1 MRVKSVTERYRAVN
15 EGTMSK
21 KEFVRQMR
29 QQYPMHITQFNGFD
43 DSVQILRNRGLLFET
58 KTEVVE
64 EAKVYDDRPA
74 LTYSLDALDRGIRV
88 ELATMGVEPGQQSIK
103 GDDLKKATKKAKDN
117 LEKNATHYLDLM
129 SGESKKVDKQDKM
142 KETKRGAKDTDVM
155 NGLKKA
161 TLKEGYTEEQIEAA
175 IQRIKERKTPIGE
188 VEKSEEEKEIQ
199 GFKDKALVDAGVSLT
214 GTGAST
220 HEIVFDHRGTTQTIA
235 FRDSEEAA
243 EQAKAKLEDTGYF
256 GDKNLRVVPAGM
268 KEDSVDEKEEDHIN
282 PGNTP
287 EQDKDRE
294 DYLSNVGM
302 PPHMRKDVVKEAGKT
317 ALIQT
322 MNNAIS
328 AIKGKYGEM
337 PGIAGIIR
345 DFLKTH
351 IDDLANGADPL
362 DEFENY
368 VDANYD
374 SLSETEGVDELAGTE
389 SVDALT
395 AIIGAGGL
403 AGGAVALSK
412 LIDSLEDGKFGDRG
426 KAVAKFLRDAGKTFS
441 GQGAPMKEGEIKE
454 YKAAF
459 DSLIEAIKEL
469 NTDGDEISAAA
480 DAMEFIGQHYG
491 IPFEFESIMP
501 SRSDLEEKKGKDHD
515 GDGDIDGDDYKAA
528 KDKAIKNA
536 MGKDEQIKEAVKSI
550 IKKVLTENTLN
561 EAATGNLSKFS
572 DDYADFEGM
581 TQIINQLENLVTEVE
596 GFYAKTGEKLQKIF
610 DSIGNVTNEEG
621 LKVGGFIAPAIES
634 AFKKD
639 IQPVVKKGFMNS
651 VKIPTIKQITQGEID
666 QFNAQG
672 MAEEE
677 MEEKQTMF
685 TPVMEAI
692 NKDLQSFGKE
702 IAQNLEKSGHSV
714 KLLRGKPDDEVTA
727 AIGGNSKLAALALNQ
742 YGESLE
748 IYVNP
753 DKKSVL
759 NDLIKKYNLTMNTT
773 NTKTVGWDDKKV
785 NRLNKGDLFIS
796 MGNTEIVRWGE
807 TYMTRISR
815 FNPDS
820 KYN

>member
-43 DSVQILRNRGLLFET
+43 DSVQILKNRGLLFET

-88 ELATMGVEPGQQSIK
+88 ELATMGVEPGQQSVK
-103 GDDLKKATKKAKDN
+103 AEDLKKATKKAKDN

-268 KEDSVDEKEEDHIN
+268 EEK
-282 PGNTP
+282 
-287 EQDKDRE
+287 
-294 DYLSNVGM
+294 
-302 PPHMRKDVVKEAGKT
+302 KDVVKEAGKT

-351 IDDLANGADPL
+351 LDDLANGADPL

-374 SLSETEGVDELAGTE
+374 SLSETEVSE
-389 SVDALT
+389 
-395 AIIGAGGL
+395 
-403 AGGAVALSK
+403 
-412 LIDSLEDGKFGDRG
+412 
-426 KAVAKFLRDAGKTFS
+426 
-441 GQGAPMKEGEIKE
+441 E
-454 YKAAF
+454 YKAAY
-459 DSLIEAIKEL
+459 DSLVEAIKEL
-469 NTDGDEISAAA
+469 NTDGDEIAAA
-480 DAMEFIGQHYG
+480 QDAMEFIGQHYS
-491 IPFEFESIMP
+491 IDFEFGAGP
-501 SRSDLEEKKGKDHD
+501 SRMEEKKGKDHD
-515 GDGDIDGDDYKAA
+515 GDGDIDGDDYMAA
-528 KDKAIKNA
+528 KDKAIKGA

-572 DDYADFEGM
+572 DDYADFAGM

-596 GFYAKTGEKLQKIF
+596 GFYAKTGDKLQKIF

-639 IQPVVKKGFMNS
+639 IQPVVKRGFMNS
-651 VKIPTIKQITQGEID
+651 VQIPTIKQITQSDIDLHNSGERSL
-666 QFNAQG
+666 G
-672 MAEEE
+672 EEE

-685 TPVMEAI
+685 TPVMESKK
-692 NKDLQSFGKE
+692 NK
-702 IAQNLEKSGHSV
+702 
-714 KLLRGKPDDEVTA
+714 
-727 AIGGNSKLAALALNQ
+727 
-742 YGESLE
+742 
-748 IYVNP
+748 
-753 DKKSVL
+753 
-759 NDLIKKYNLTMNTT
+759 
-773 NTKTVGWDDKKV
+773 
-785 NRLNKGDLFIS
+785 
-796 MGNTEIVRWGE
+796 
-807 TYMTRISR
+807 
-815 FNPDS
+815 
-820 KYN
+820 

>member
-43 DSVQILRNRGLLFET
+43 DSVQILKNRGLLFET

-103 GDDLKKATKKAKDN
+103 GEDLKKATKKAKDN
-117 LEKNATHYLDLM
+117 LEKNPTHYLDLM
-129 SGESKKVDKQDKM
+129 SGESNKVDKQDKM

-175 IQRIKERKTPIGE
+175 VQRIKERKAGEHEDGTP
-188 VEKSEEEKEIQ
+188 KSNDEMGDDE
-199 GFKDKALVDAGVSLT
+199 
-214 GTGAST
+214 
-220 HEIVFDHRGTTQTIA
+220 R
-235 FRDSEEAA
+235 
-243 EQAKAKLEDTGYF
+243 EDFYN
-256 GDKNLRVVPAGM
+256 NL
-268 KEDSVDEKEEDHIN
+268 DSVDESGEPVMVDGEELPFEDAVYDLIELTGDMISREWDHEEWLDHIESHEPHLLRKDILDAAAKEYPEDIN
-282 PGNTP
+282 PFIEYLDGIGYELGLNET
-287 EQDKDRE
+287 EEEYLDKKDAAIKKAM
-294 DYLSNVGM
+294 G
-302 PPHMRKDVVKEAGKT
+302 KDVVKEAGKT

-328 AIKGKYGEM
+328 AIKGKFGDM

-351 IDDLANGADPL
+351 LDDLANGADPL

-374 SLSETEGVDELAGTE
+374 SLSEAEVSE
-389 SVDALT
+389 
-395 AIIGAGGL
+395 
-403 AGGAVALSK
+403 
-412 LIDSLEDGKFGDRG
+412 
-426 KAVAKFLRDAGKTFS
+426 
-441 GQGAPMKEGEIKE
+441 E
-454 YKAAF
+454 YKAAY

-469 NTDGDEISAAA
+469 NTDGDEAGAAQ
-480 DAMEFIGQHYG
+480 DAMEFIGQHYS
-491 IPFEFESIMP
+491 IDFEFGAGP
-501 SRSDLEEKKGKDHD
+501 SRMAEKKGKDHD
-515 GDGDIDGDDYKAA
+515 GDGDIDGDDYMAA
-528 KDKAIKNA
+528 KDKAIKGA
-536 MGKDEQIKEAVKSI
+536 MGKDEMVKEAVKSI

-572 DDYADFEGM
+572 DDYADFAGM

-596 GFYAKTGEKLQKIF
+596 GFYAKTGEKLQKVF

-639 IQPVVKKGFMNS
+639 IQPVVKRGFMNS
-651 VKIPTIKQITQGEID
+651 VQIPTIKQITQSDIDLHNSGERSL
-666 QFNAQG
+666 G
-672 MAEEE
+672 EEE

-685 TPVMEAI
+685 TPVMEAV

-714 KLLRGKPDDEVTA
+714 KLLRGKPDKEVTG
-727 AIGGNSKLAALALNQ
+727 AIGGNSKLAALALDQ
-742 YGESLE
+742 SGDTLE
-748 IYVNP
+748 IYVNA

-759 NDLIKKYNLTMNTT
+759 DDLIKKYSLTTNTT
-773 NTKTVGWDDKKV
+773 NTKTVGWNDKDV
-785 NRLNKGDLFIS
+785 ARLNKGDLYIA
-796 MGNTEIVRWGE
+796 MPNEPIAKWGE
-807 TYMTRISR
+807 TYMTRIGK

-820 KYN
+820 KFN

>member
-43 DSVQILRNRGLLFET
+43 DSVQILKNRGLLFET

-88 ELATMGVEPGQQSIK
+88 ELATMGVEPGQQSVK
-103 GDDLKKATKKAKDN
+103 AEDLKKATKKAKDN

-268 KEDSVDEKEEDHIN
+268 EEK
-282 PGNTP
+282 
-287 EQDKDRE
+287 
-294 DYLSNVGM
+294 
-302 PPHMRKDVVKEAGKT
+302 KDVVKEAGKT

-351 IDDLANGADPL
+351 LDDLANGADPL

-374 SLSETEGVDELAGTE
+374 SLSETEVSE
-389 SVDALT
+389 
-395 AIIGAGGL
+395 
-403 AGGAVALSK
+403 
-412 LIDSLEDGKFGDRG
+412 
-426 KAVAKFLRDAGKTFS
+426 
-441 GQGAPMKEGEIKE
+441 E
-454 YKAAF
+454 YKAAY
-459 DSLIEAIKEL
+459 DSLVEAIKEL
-469 NTDGDEISAAA
+469 NTDGDEIAAA
-480 DAMEFIGQHYG
+480 QDAMEFIGQHYS
-491 IPFEFESIMP
+491 IDFEFGAGP
-501 SRSDLEEKKGKDHD
+501 SRMEEKEGKDHD
-515 GDGDIDGDDYKAA
+515 GDGDIDGDDYMAA
-528 KDKAIKNA
+528 KDKAIKGA

-572 DDYADFEGM
+572 DDYADFAGM

-596 GFYAKTGEKLQKIF
+596 GFYAKTGDKLQKIF

-639 IQPVVKKGFMNS
+639 IHPVVKRGFMNS
-651 VKIPTIKQITQGEID
+651 VQIPTIKQISSADIDAHNSGERPL
-666 QFNAQG
+666 G
-672 MAEEE
+672 EEE

-685 TPVMEAI
+685 TPVMESKK
-692 NKDLQSFGKE
+692 NK
-702 IAQNLEKSGHSV
+702 
-714 KLLRGKPDDEVTA
+714 
-727 AIGGNSKLAALALNQ
+727 
-742 YGESLE
+742 
-748 IYVNP
+748 
-753 DKKSVL
+753 
-759 NDLIKKYNLTMNTT
+759 
-773 NTKTVGWDDKKV
+773 
-785 NRLNKGDLFIS
+785 
-796 MGNTEIVRWGE
+796 
-807 TYMTRISR
+807 
-815 FNPDS
+815 
-820 KYN
+820 

>member
-88 ELATMGVEPGQQSIK
+88 ELATMGVEPGQQSVK
-103 GDDLKKATKKAKDN
+103 AEDLKKATKKAKDN

-268 KEDSVDEKEEDHIN
+268 EEK
-282 PGNTP
+282 
-287 EQDKDRE
+287 KDI
-294 DYLSNVGM
+294 
-302 PPHMRKDVVKEAGKT
+302 VKEAGKT

-515 GDGDIDGDDYKAA
+515 GDGDIDGDDYMAA
-528 KDKAIKNA
+528 KDKAIKGA
-536 MGKDEQIKEAVKSI
+536 MGKGEQIKEAVKSI

-561 EAATGNLSKFS
+561 AAATGNLSKFS
-572 DDYADFEGM
+572 EDYADF
-581 TQIINQLENLVTEVE
+581 
-596 GFYAKTGEKLQKIF
+596 A
-610 DSIGNVTNEEG
+610 
-621 LKVGGFIAPAIES
+621 
-634 AFKKD
+634 
-639 IQPVVKKGFMNS
+639 
-651 VKIPTIKQITQGEID
+651 
-666 QFNAQG
+666 
-672 MAEEE
+672 
-677 MEEKQTMF
+677 
-685 TPVMEAI
+685 
-692 NKDLQSFGKE
+692 
-702 IAQNLEKSGHSV
+702 
-714 KLLRGKPDDEVTA
+714 
-727 AIGGNSKLAALALNQ
+727 
-742 YGESLE
+742 
-748 IYVNP
+748 
-753 DKKSVL
+753 
-759 NDLIKKYNLTMNTT
+759 
-773 NTKTVGWDDKKV
+773 
-785 NRLNKGDLFIS
+785 
-796 MGNTEIVRWGE
+796 
-807 TYMTRISR
+807 
-815 FNPDS
+815 
-820 KYN
+820 

>member
-43 DSVQILRNRGLLFET
+43 DSVQILKNRGLLFET

-88 ELATMGVEPGQQSIK
+88 ELATMGVEPGQQSVK
-103 GDDLKKATKKAKDN
+103 AEDLKKATKKAKDN

-175 IQRIKERKTPIGE
+175 IQRIKERKTSIGE

-268 KEDSVDEKEEDHIN
+268 KEDSVEEEDGYNTDPNLQMHIDD
-282 PGNTP
+282 
-287 EQDKDRE
+287 EEWERE
-294 DYLSNVGM
+294 NGRGPKEDI
-302 PPHMRKDVVKEAGKT
+302 VKEAGKT

-328 AIKGKYGEM
+328 AIKDKYGDQ

-345 DFLKTH
+345 EFLKTH
-351 IDDLANGADPL
+351 IDDLADGADPL
-362 DEFENY
+362 DEFESFIEIRYNNFVDENEDTVSELDGTGA
-368 VDANYD
+368 VDA
-374 SLSETEGVDELAGTE
+374 A
-389 SVDALT
+389 T
-395 AIIGAGGL
+395 AIISALGL
-403 AGGAVALSK
+403 TGGAVALSSLMDALEAGK
-412 LIDSLEDGKFGDRG
+412 LGEKGKS
-426 KAVAKFLRDAGKTFS
+426 VAKFLRSAGKTFS
-441 GQGAPMKEGEIKE
+441 GQGASMKEGEI
-454 YKAAF
+454 
-459 DSLIEAIKEL
+459 
-469 NTDGDEISAAA
+469 
-480 DAMEFIGQHYG
+480 
-491 IPFEFESIMP
+491 
-501 SRSDLEEKKGKDHD
+501 EEKKGKDHD
-515 GDGDIDGDDYKAA
+515 GDGDIDGDDYMAA
-528 KDKAIKNA
+528 KGKAIKGA
-536 MGKDEQIKEAVKSI
+536 MGKKVDEIGMFHDPIGYDSNAAAEDKRALELIKSLIEKGVDKDSAIEKAGEKFKLRTSYLQKKMSADSQIKEAVKTLI
-550 IKKVLTENTLN
+550 RKALTEEALN
-561 EAATGNLSKFS
+561 EAATGNLSRFS
-572 DDYADFEGM
+572 DEYADFAGM

-634 AFKKD
+634 AFKRD

-651 VKIPTIKQITQGEID
+651 VQIPTIKAISQADIDAHNSGERSL
-666 QFNAQG
+666 G
-672 MAEEE
+672 EEE

-685 TPVMEAI
+685 TPVME
-692 NKDLQSFGKE
+692 
-702 IAQNLEKSGHSV
+702 
-714 KLLRGKPDDEVTA
+714 
-727 AIGGNSKLAALALNQ
+727 SK
-742 YGESLE
+742 
-748 IYVNP
+748 
-753 DKKSVL
+753 KK
-759 NDLIKKYNLTMNTT
+759 
-773 NTKTVGWDDKKV
+773 
-785 NRLNKGDLFIS
+785 
-796 MGNTEIVRWGE
+796 
-807 TYMTRISR
+807 
-815 FNPDS
+815 
-820 KYN
+820 